1 MQRSRSSFQGAVI
14 VIKNL
19 CAFLSYCFNISRLP
33 VRHCTLLTKQKNLF
47 SFIFSLIY
55 FPFAIFVTIE
65 RDTFFLEMNGQHP
78 KQE

>member
-19 CAFLSYCFNISRLP
+19 CAFLSYCFSITRLS
-33 VRHCTLLTKQKNLF
+33 VRHCTLLTKKENLF
-47 SFIFSLIY
+47 RFIISLTY
-55 FPFAIFVTIE
+55 FPFAIVVTIE